1 MDKKSSCANLFLL
14 SGLLVISVASSLSG
28 TAYPTM
34 TNSTSTNSST
44 ANLGDITTEA
54 FTDSNFSGNS
64 TAINENVPLL
74 EDPFQDS
81 ISSMI
86 FSEEEGN
93 SSGYM
98 IEICEH
104 KSYAGNCM
112 ILGPGEHDI
121 QTLDWLHDQISSIRY
136 LTPQTVE
143 LKNISAGE
151 IFNGSS

>member
-1 MDKKSSCANLFLL
+1 
-14 SGLLVISVASSLSG
+14 
-28 TAYPTM
+28 M

-44 ANLGDITTEA
+44 ANLGDITTEV

>member
-14 SGLLVISVASSLSG
+14 SGLLVISVASSLTG
-28 TAYPTM
+28 TAYPTV

-44 ANLGDITTEA
+44 ATEV

-93 SSGYM
+93 SSGDM

>member
-1 MDKKSSCANLFLL
+1 MDKKSSCTNLFLL

-34 TNSTSTNSST
+34 TNFTSTNSST
-44 ANLGDITTEA
+44 ANLGDITTEV

-64 TAINENVPLL
+64 TSINENVPLL